1 MNEIDEELDE
11 IIEPDDISIG
21 SDNSELDKLYE
32 EFNERY
38 PIEKLRSLTIEEY
51 TNLKEISED
60 YFCTWV
66 ERRAQKLGSIQGATS
81 LKFGIYKINELPKIQ
96 CVVDDVNKYAWPKRY
111 GKDNEDHTHYKA
123 VFEQVKQSLV
133 EVAEAAQKDSIDFAT
148 IDKSPLAPMFK
159 WKVAFLYSKQRLL
172 PVYSPDALKFLAQ
185 EKGFTLNKKA
195 KISEIVLFLL
205 SLKGVTNIWEY
216 SRSLWRL
223 WDARSKD
230 AYNDFPVERWLSLFN
245 EPDVFTEKS
254 MGVLKKILES
264 GGKATCKQ
272 LADKY
277 GDTPE
282 HYNGICIKLAGRIA
296 RRLGLVL
303 EKKSSGSETRWKILF
318 DGQKVE
324 SESDIPGNFTWILK
338 PNLKAALE
346 QSLNNKEDSKEP
358 QFFVARI
365 TGKQN
370 VFEDSL
376 LHSYWRMQK
385 RYDDPEDDIRSVTR
399 NLNAVRLVHKDDV
412 LLLVNDGHIYAYGV
426 VKASPNEAIGI
437 FSLKEIVSSKKH
449 KYLDNVGVICF
460 DDCEAY
466 YEKNYAGCNLDW
478 SQYIDVEEW
487 KSRCCEHPVSVNGL
501 SDAIID
507 GFPQNLIINVKPEW
521 AKQKIK
527 ELDEQFEKNKPEE
540 VKMIEEMTKILNLKK
555 NIILQGAPGTGKT
568 YNTAALALSIIKPN
582 FSISSNHKDVMEEYK
597 NNLIKIDGD
606 GRICNDGQIGFVTFH
621 QSMDYEDFVEGIKP
635 ECDDDSGDNNITYH
649 VQPGIF
655 KAICQKASE
664 QKTTNFED
672 AYENLTKRLISEGC
686 VGDEKYLTLET
697 SGRQSKFGISLNK
710 KGNLKLWT
718 GKKENEYKSQGVL
731 TRENILRAISGEKV
745 FEGWEG
751 YSQSVINYL
760 KDKCNLNI
768 TQNSGTKNYVLII
781 DEINRGNVSKIFG
794 ELISLLEADKRVGGD
809 HPLTVTLPYSKETF
823 SVPSNL
829 YIIGTMNTTDR
840 SVGSIDYAVRRR
852 FAFVTLEADESKVP
866 EGKARNLFNAVKNF
880 LNKSKYDMDIED
892 LMVGHSYFMTANEDS
907 LKMKWRY
914 EILPL
919 LMEYHKDG
927 IISKSP
933 LKDDSSNEIADV
945 KKDYA
950 KFVKA
955 WQKKESDSTNP

>member
-111 GKDNEDHTHYKA
+111 GKDNEDHTHYKV

-133 EVAEAAQKDSIDFAT
+133 EVAEAARKDTIDFAT
-148 IDKSPLAPMFK
+148 IDNSPLTPMFR

-185 EKGFTLNKKA
+185 EKGFALNKKT

-205 SLKGVTNIWEY
+205 RLKGTTNIWEY

-223 WDARSKD
+223 WDARCKD

-254 MGVLKKILES
+254 MDVLKKILES
-264 GGKATCKQ
+264 DGKATCKQ

-277 GDTPE
+277 GDAPE

-296 RRLGLVL
+296 KRLGLVL

-346 QSLNNKEDSKEP
+346 QYLNDKEDSKEP

-426 VKASPNEAIGI
+426 VKAPPNEAIGI

-449 KYLDNVGVICF
+449 KYLDDVGVICF

-487 KSRCCEHPVSVNGL
+487 KSRCCERLVGVNGL

-527 ELDEQFEKNKPEE
+527 ELDEQFENSKPEE

-568 YNTAALALSIIKPN
+568 YNTAALALSTIKPN
-582 FSISSNHKDVMEEYK
+582 FSISSDHKDVMEEYK
-597 NNLIKIDGD
+597 KHLIKIDGD
-606 GRICNDGQIGFVTFH
+606 GRICNEGQIGFVTFH

-635 ECDDDSGDNNITYH
+635 ECDDDSGDNNITYR

-760 KDKCNLNI
+760 KDKCDLNI

-809 HPLTVTLPYSKETF
+809 HPLTVTLPYSKESF

-852 FAFVTLEADESKVP
+852 FAFVTLEADDKLVTNE
-866 EGKARNLFNAVKNF
+866 EAHDLFMAVKNF

-892 LMVGHSYFMTANEDS
+892 LMVGHSYFMDANN
-907 LKMKWRY
+907 LQMKWRY

-933 LKDDSSNEIADV
+933 LKDDFGNEIADV
-945 KKDYA
+945 KKSYA
-950 KFVKA
+950 KFVEA
-955 WQKKESDSTNP
+955 WQKKESDSSNP

>member
-111 GKDNEDHTHYKA
+111 GKDNEDHTHYKV

-133 EVAEAAQKDSIDFAT
+133 EVAEAARKDTIDFAT
-148 IDKSPLAPMFK
+148 IDNSPLTPMFR

-185 EKGFTLNKKA
+185 EKGFALNKKT

-205 SLKGVTNIWEY
+205 RLKGTTNIWEY
-216 SRSLWRL
+216 SRSLWQL

-254 MGVLKKILES
+254 MDVLKKILES
-264 GGKATCKQ
+264 DAKATCKQ

-282 HYNGICIKLAGRIA
+282 HYNGICVKLAGRVA
-296 RRLGLVL
+296 KRLGLVL
-303 EKKSSGSETRWKILF
+303 EKKSGSETRWKILF

-324 SESDIPGNFTWILK
+324 SGSEVPGNFTWILK
-338 PNLKAALE
+338 PNLKTALE
-346 QSLNNKEDSKEP
+346 Q
-358 QFFVARI
+358 V
-365 TGKQN
+365 GK
-370 VFEDSL
+370 
-376 LHSYWRMQK
+376 
-385 RYDDPEDDIRSVTR
+385 I
-399 NLNAVRLVHKDDV
+399 
-412 LLLVNDGHIYAYGV
+412 
-426 VKASPNEAIGI
+426 
-437 FSLKEIVSSKKH
+437 
-449 KYLDNVGVICF
+449 
-460 DDCEAY
+460 
-466 YEKNYAGCNLDW
+466 
-478 SQYIDVEEW
+478 
-487 KSRCCEHPVSVNGL
+487 
-501 SDAIID
+501 
-507 GFPQNLIINVKPEW
+507 
-521 AKQKIK
+521 
-527 ELDEQFEKNKPEE
+527 KPEE
-540 VKMIEEMTKILNLKK
+540 VKMIEEMIKVLNLKK

-568 YNTAALALSIIKPN
+568 YNTAALALSIIEPS
-582 FSISSNHKDVMEEYK
+582 FSISDHKAVMDEYK
-597 NNLIKIDGD
+597 KHLIKIDDD

-621 QSMDYEDFVEGIKP
+621 QSLDYEDFVEGIKP
-635 ECDDDSGDNNITYH
+635 ECDDDSDDNNISYR
-649 VQPGIF
+649 VQPGVF
-655 KAICQKASE
+655 KAICQKAGE

-672 AYENLTKRLISEGC
+672 AYNNLTKHLLSEGC
-686 VGDEKYLTLET
+686 AGDEKYLTLET
-697 SGRQSKFGISLNK
+697 GGRQSKFGISLNK

-760 KDKCNLNI
+760 KEKFGLNI

-809 HPLTVTLPYSKETF
+809 HPLTVTLPYSKEPF

-852 FAFVTLEADESKVP
+852 FAFVTLEADENKVP
-866 EGKARNLFNAVKNF
+866 EGNARNLFNAVKNF

-892 LMVGHSYFMTANEDS
+892 LMVGHSYFMTSDADV
-907 LKMKWRY
+907 LKMKWQY

-919 LMEYHKDG
+919 LMEYRKDG

-933 LKDDSSNEIADV
+933 LKDDSGNEIADV

-950 KFVKA
+950 KFVEA
-955 WQKKESDSTNP
+955 WQKKESDSPNS

>member
-111 GKDNEDHTHYKA
+111 GKDNEDHTHYKV

-133 EVAEAAQKDSIDFAT
+133 EVAEAARKDTIDFAT
-148 IDKSPLAPMFK
+148 IDNSPLTPMFR

-185 EKGFTLNKKA
+185 EKGFALNKKT

-205 SLKGVTNIWEY
+205 RLKGTTNIWEY

-254 MGVLKKILES
+254 MDVLKKILES
-264 GGKATCKQ
+264 DAKATCKQ

-282 HYNGICIKLAGRIA
+282 HYNGICVKLAGRVA
-296 RRLGLVL
+296 KRLGLVL
-303 EKKSSGSETRWKILF
+303 EKKSGSETRWKILF
-318 DGQKVE
+318 DGQKVV
-324 SESDIPGNFTWILK
+324 SGSDIPGNFAWILK
-338 PNLKAALE
+338 PNLKIALE
-346 QSLNNKEDSKEP
+346 QYLKINFSDK
-358 QFFVARI
+358 QYFVARI
-365 TGKQN
+365 TGKQS

-376 LHSYWRMQK
+376 QHNYWRMQK
-385 RYDDPEDDIRSVTR
+385 RYDHEINEKASVTNNLKAARSV
-399 NLNAVRLVHKDDV
+399 NKGDV
-412 LLLVNDGHIYAYGV
+412 LLLVNDGNIYAYGI
-426 VKASPNEAIGI
+426 VKEPP
-437 FSLKEIVSSKKH
+437 KEFMGHLCLQTVIDNGKH
-449 KYLDNVGVICF
+449 EYFDGVGNIHF
-460 DDCEAY
+460 NDCQAY
-466 YEKNYAGCNLDW
+466 YEKNYAGCNSDW

-487 KSRCCEHPVSVNGL
+487 KSRCCERPVNVNGL
-501 SDAIID
+501 PDAKNG
-507 GFPQNLIINVKPEW
+507 GFLQNLIVNVKPEW

-540 VKMIEEMTKILNLKK
+540 VKMIEEMIKVLNLKK

-568 YNTAALALSIIKPN
+568 YNTAALALSIIEPS
-582 FSISSNHKDVMEEYK
+582 FSISDHKAVMEEYK
-597 NNLIKIDGD
+597 KHLIKIDDD

-621 QSMDYEDFVEGIKP
+621 QSLDYEDFVEGIKP
-635 ECDDDSGDNNITYH
+635 ECDDDSDDNNISYR
-649 VQPGIF
+649 VQPGVF
-655 KAICQKASE
+655 KAICQKAGE

-672 AYENLTKRLISEGC
+672 AYNNLTKHLLSEGC

-697 SGRQSKFGISLNK
+697 GGRQSKFGISLNK

-760 KDKCNLNI
+760 KEKFGLNI

-809 HPLTVTLPYSKETF
+809 HPLTVTLPYSKEPF

-840 SVGSIDYAVRRR
+840 SVGFIDYAVRRR
-852 FAFVTLEADESKVP
+852 FAFVTLKASENAIENYYKGKGETLKNKAIELYGKVKDFLSK
-866 EGKARNLFNAVKNF
+866 KDNLSN
-880 LNKSKYDMDIED
+880 DMEFDD
-892 LMVGHSYFMTANEDS
+892 LMVGHSYFMAKTLDDLN
-907 LKMKWRY
+907 LKWKY
-914 EILPL
+914 EVIPL
-919 LMEYHKDG
+919 LKEYQKDG
-927 IISKSP
+927 LLRHSIDIENA
-933 LKDDSSNEIADV
+933 LKVEKQEAE
-945 KKDYA
+945 A
-950 KFVKA
+950 
-955 WQKKESDSTNP
+955 

>member
-1 MNEIDEELDE
+1 MNDIDEELDE

-111 GKDNEDHTHYKA
+111 GKDNEDHTHYKV

-133 EVAEAAQKDSIDFAT
+133 EVAEAARKDTIDFAT
-148 IDKSPLAPMFK
+148 IDNSPLTPMFR

-185 EKGFTLNKKA
+185 EKGFALNKKA

-205 SLKGVTNIWEY
+205 RLKGTTNIWEY

-254 MGVLKKILES
+254 MDVLKKILES
-264 GGKATCKQ
+264 DGKATCKQ

-277 GDTPE
+277 GDAPE

-296 RRLGLVL
+296 KRLGLVL

-338 PNLKAALE
+338 PNLKTALE
-346 QSLNNKEDSKEP
+346 QYLNNKEDSKEP

-449 KYLDNVGVICF
+449 KYLDDVGVICF

-487 KSRCCEHPVSVNGL
+487 KSRCCEHPVGVNGL

-507 GFPQNLIINVKPEW
+507 GFPQNIIINVKPEW

-527 ELDEQFEKNKPEE
+527 ELDEQFENNKPEE

-597 NNLIKIDGD
+597 KQLIKIDDD
-606 GRICNDGQIGFVTFH
+606 GRICNDGQVGFVTFH

-635 ECDDDSGDNNITYH
+635 VCDDDSSDNNISYR
-649 VQPGIF
+649 VRPGIF
-655 KAICQKASE
+655 KAVCQKASE

-672 AYENLTKRLISEGC
+672 AYNILKENLQSEGC

-751 YSQSVINYL
+751 YSQSVISYL
-760 KDKCNLNI
+760 KDKCGLNI
-768 TQNSGTKNYVLII
+768 TPNSGTKNYVLII

-794 ELISLLEADKRVGGD
+794 ELISLLEADKRVSAD
-809 HPLTVTLPYSKETF
+809 HPLTVTLPYSKEPF

-852 FAFVTLEADESKVP
+852 FAFVTLEADENKVP
-866 EGKARNLFNAVKNF
+866 MEGNARELFKAVKNF

-892 LMVGHSYFMTANEDS
+892 LMVGHSYFMDADN
-907 LKMKWRY
+907 LQMKWRY

-933 LKDDSSNEIADV
+933 LKDDSGNEIADV
-945 KKDYA
+945 KKNYA
-950 KFVKA
+950 KFVEA
-955 WQKKESDSTNP
+955 WQKKESDTPNS